1 MGSDNKKAASQYSC
15 NDYRAEMILL
25 SLQKQ
30 LQNPDLSDE
39 KRKKLLEE
47 LARLEKEFGF

>member
-1 MGSDNKKAASQYSC
+1 MDSNNKKVSSQYTC
-15 NDYRAEMILL
+15 NDYRAEMIIL

-30 LQNPDLSDE
+30 LQQPDLSDE
-39 KRKKLLEE
+39 KRKQLLDE